1 MRDVLVRVRDLSH
14 WGDICA
20 YAADIAARTNGT
32 LTGVYVE
39 PVPLPIAVP
48 GAGADV
54 VVAAQQSTR
63 VDMDHAARD
72 FVTWATQVGARQAF
86 WQVAEGD
93 APKVLARLS
102 ASHDLLVVG
111 RDPYEPLASVAELGE
126 IVVASRAP
134 VILAPSRRRDAMLG
148 CIAVAWNHSQEALAA
163 IHAARPLL
171 AHATKIVLLEGG
183 APDLRA
189 QHGWNPPF
197 DIMRYMSWQGFRVE
211 RHAIRGES
219 NEAGEMLVRTAR
231 RHGAGLLVMGAY
243 GRSRISEWALGGAT
257 RAVLFDASL
266 PVFLKH

>member
-54 VVAAQQSTR
+54 VVAARQSTR

-93 APKVLARLS
+93 APNVLARLS

-134 VILAPSRRRDAMLG
+134 VILAPSRRRDAMLD

-171 AHATKIVLLEGG
+171 AHAGRLGAGGG
-183 APDLRA
+183 ALLA
-189 QHGWNPPF
+189 A
-197 DIMRYMSWQGFRVE
+197 VV
-211 RHAIRGES
+211 
-219 NEAGEMLVRTAR
+219 LVATVVAAVVTALVATVV
-231 RHGAGLLVMGAY
+231 GGLLVVPAGVLEQA
-243 GRSRISEWALGGAT
+243 EVLTDPAH
-257 RAVLFDASL
+257 RAAHVVAFR
-266 PVFLKH
+266 